1 MMVGQRTKIQ
11 FDSDKSRRLQRGY
24 NKIPDD
30 CNCENCQVI
39 SLGKQLSHKFSSSKD
54 SA

>member
-1 MMVGQRTKIQ
+1 MVGQRTKIQ

-30 CNCENCQVI
+30 YNCENCQVI